1 MAFVVPKNYY
11 LSAVTSIH
19 DNRFEYDIS
28 FDVLL
33 AYEFSKYTERL
44 QSLQGRTW
52 DFFLSAG
59 VNSAHAG
66 IQGSPVY
73 RQGFQ
78 LYVLFSPLHRK
89 LPLRPLTKQTTLILF
104 VMIYYGINTLFSFP
118 PGVNAPLPSPPFA
131 KYSPGLNP
139 VTPVSSIQTICH
151 WLRQLFI
158 CFQSLLVD
166 K

>member
-1 MAFVVPKNYY
+1 MKFEYFFRFKFKCCHLGDAKFIRRDCHTTHYMNNWDGDMAFVVPKNYY

-73 RQGFQ
+73 RQGF
-78 LYVLFSPLHRK
+78 
-89 LPLRPLTKQTTLILF
+89 
-104 VMIYYGINTLFSFP
+104 
-118 PGVNAPLPSPPFA
+118 
-131 KYSPGLNP
+131 
-139 VTPVSSIQTICH
+139 
-151 WLRQLFI
+151 
-158 CFQSLLVD
+158 
-166 K
+166 